1 MDEAAPSEREG
12 VLLRRRAGHLDDGFP
27 GHAVLT
33 VAGALLRSYGHQSVP
48 HHQVV
53 LETLT
58 LALWQ

>member
-1 MDEAAPSEREG
+1 MDEAAPAEREG

-27 GHAVLT
+27 RHTVLT

-53 LETLT
+53 FETLT
-58 LALWQ
+58 LALPQ